1 MMVSRKKR
9 IQLIQLRINIRKLSS
24 KRLQNVLRPINR
36 VSHNERQKEGK
47 VNSFPKILTGVENK
61 NKEG

>member
-1 MMVSRKKR
+1 MVSRKKR

-24 KRLQNVLRPINR
+24 KRLQNVLRPINK
-36 VSHNERQKEGK
+36 VSLNGRQKEEK
-47 VNSFPKILTGVENK
+47 VNFFPKILTGVENK